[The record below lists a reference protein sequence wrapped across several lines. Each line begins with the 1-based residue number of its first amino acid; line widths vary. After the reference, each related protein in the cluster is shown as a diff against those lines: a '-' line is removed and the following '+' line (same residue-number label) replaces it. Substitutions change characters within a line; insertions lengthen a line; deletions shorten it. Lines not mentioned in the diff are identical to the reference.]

1 MRWIGDIN
9 QPAAMKIPS
18 FSFPSEIP
26 AQPLLKSKKLK
37 RFVSAALLRSLA
49 WLGL

>member
-18 FSFPSEIP
+18 FSFLWEIQ
-26 AQPLLKSKKLK
+26 AQPLPRLKKLK
-37 RFVSAALLRSLA
+37 RFVSAAL
-49 WLGL
+49 